1 MLLVTRVSSVPLW
14 TLWPDILLCGRM
26 FSVSLR
32 AVPWAKSS
40 SVSLLPSQTHYSRLT
55 INSVYTLSTFSS
67 VLLVTV
73 TVTRKMFTMILSVLA
88 FGHRLTQMQW
98 LGVALVFGGIGVEA
112 GIARQEKMA
121 KETAKKAQQSGKKE
135 L

>member
-1 MLLVTRVSSVPLW
+1 MSLVSLLVVPL
-14 TLWPDILLCGRM
+14 
-26 FSVSLR
+26 
-32 AVPWAKSS
+32 AKCS
-40 SVSLLPSQTHYSRLT
+40 SVSLDQSCSCGCQL
-55 INSVYTLSTFSS
+55 ICCEVYTLSTFSS

-121 KETAKKAQQSGKKE
+121 KEAAKKAQQSGKKE